1 MAGILCVGRSG
12 TIPPHPFRVQV
23 PSRKFP
29 GRTDCQSGQI
39 GQADWRFD
47 RSIVQNAG
55 IPDSDPKRKPVEGG
69 PLAGASGYSTQD
81 SDQGPN
87 PLAGFALIKFR
98 GTLLDS
104 TPSQFSRDFA

>member
-1 MAGILCVGRSG
+1 MAGILCVRRFG
-12 TIPPHPFRVQV
+12 TIPPRPFLVQV

-29 GRTDCQSGQI
+29 RRTDCQSVQI
-39 GQADWRFD
+39 CQTDWGFD

-98 GTLLDS
+98 GTLLDGN
-104 TPSQFSRDFA
+104 PSQFPRDFA